1 MSKMQRFIRALINNG
16 FSQWEN
22 YDLLRADPDGYIY
35 IQERTTK
42 REFKLHVESS
52 APVMELKYEPAKDIL
67 FDPNKKPIIVNLEER
82 IKQQST
88 NDNSMEETFSDME
101 KTLSN
106 KEILKQEVERLKKAQ
121 EEELLKVMNNSKV
134 QEDVDNTISR
144 PRGWRLMGTFVDPD
158 GTVYLKGVEHP
169 ELKGTLPPTK

>member
-1 MSKMQRFIRALINNG
+1 MQRFIRALINNG
-16 FSQWEN
+16 FSNYEN
-22 YDLLRADPDGYIY
+22 YDLLRSDPDGYIH

-42 REFKLHVESS
+42 REFKLHVECST
-52 APVMELKYEPAKDIL
+52 PVMELKYEPAKDML
-67 FDPNKKPIIVNLEER
+67 FDPNKKPIIVNLEEKN
-82 IKQQST
+82 KQEQVV
-88 NDNSMEETFSDME
+88 DNSMEKTFSDME

-121 EEELLKVMNNSKV
+121 EEELLKAINKSKV
-134 QEDVDNTISR
+134 QEDVDNNSVYR
-144 PRGWRLMGTFVDPD
+144 PRGWRLMNTFVDPD